1 MPPVRT
7 IGAAE
12 SRRRPAQRMTL
23 EVGLL
28 SNAADIKVIGV
39 LGAGTMG
46 AGIAQVALQSG
57 YSVRLVDVTP
67 EMVDKG
73 RARIAAQLERAVEK
87 GRIDKEAADDA
98 LDRLVVGTDQAL
110 LADADYII
118 EAVTEQLQVK
128 LEVFAA
134 LDQVCRPGVILASNT
149 SGLSITAMAGAT
161 RRPELVLG
169 MHFFNPAPIMK
180 LVEVVRGA
188 HTSDA
193 AMATAVDLARRLGK
207 EPVIVEESPLFIVNR
222 ILCPMINEAIFA
234 LQEGVASAE
243 DIDRAMVLGANH
255 PIGPLALADLVGLDT
270 LLFVLETLHQETG
283 DPKYRPA
290 PLLRK
295 LVRAGRLGRKSGRGF
310 FEYDS

>member
-1 MPPVRT
+1 MSD
-7 IGAAE
+7 AAE
-12 SRRRPAQRMTL
+12 
-23 EVGLL
+23 
-28 SNAADIKVIGV
+28 IKVIGV
-39 LGAGTMG
+39 IGAGTMG

-57 YSVRLVDVTP
+57 YSVRLVDVSS
-67 EMVDKG
+67 ELVEKG
-73 RARIAAQLERAVEK
+73 RARIAAQLARAVEK
-87 GRIDKEAADDA
+87 GRMSRSEADTA
-98 LDRLVVGTDQAL
+98 LARLVTGTDRQL
-110 LADADYII
+110 LAEADYVI
-118 EAVTEQLQVK
+118 EAVTEHLPVK

-134 LDQVCRPGVILASNT
+134 LDQICRPGVILASNT

-169 MHFFNPAPIMK
+169 MHFFNPAPVMK
-180 LVEVVRGA
+180 LVEVVRGT
-188 HTSDA
+188 HTSEA
-193 AMATAVDLARRLGK
+193 AIATAVSLAKRLGK
-207 EPVIVEESPLFIVNR
+207 EPVVVEESPLFIVNR

-234 LQEGVASAE
+234 LQEGVATAE

-295 LVRAGRLGRKSGRGF
+295 LVRAGRLGRKTGRGF
-310 FEYDS
+310 FAYPA

>member
-1 MPPVRT
+1 MSD
-7 IGAAE
+7 AAE
-12 SRRRPAQRMTL
+12 
-23 EVGLL
+23 
-28 SNAADIKVIGV
+28 IKVIGV
-39 LGAGTMG
+39 IGAGTMG

-57 YSVRLVDVTP
+57 YSVRLVDVSS
-67 EMVDKG
+67 ELVEKG
-73 RARIAAQLERAVEK
+73 RARIAAQLARAVEK
-87 GRIDKEAADDA
+87 GRMSRSEADTA
-98 LDRLVVGTDQAL
+98 LARLVTGTDRQL
-110 LADADYII
+110 LAEADYVI
-118 EAVTEQLQVK
+118 EAVTEQLPVK

-134 LDQVCRPGVILASNT
+134 LDQICRPGVILASNT

-169 MHFFNPAPIMK
+169 MHFFNPAPVMK
-180 LVEVVRGA
+180 LVEVVRGT
-188 HTSDA
+188 HTSEA
-193 AMATAVDLARRLGK
+193 AIATAVSLAKRLGK
-207 EPVIVEESPLFIVNR
+207 EPVVVEESPLFIVNR

-234 LQEGVASAE
+234 LQEGVATAE

-295 LVRAGRLGRKSGRGF
+295 LVRAGRLGRKTGRGF
-310 FEYDS
+310 FAYPA